1 MVVLIVYPVSFI
13 NPEKGM
19 LFFRG
24 SDVTELAQSSDFESI
39 LHHLV
44 HGRLPT
50 KDEHTRLLSSMA
62 HLRKVAP
69 GFVLPSSGKASD
81 CMSAVLKLSQNIDDI
96 KEELDLDLHD
106 TLLAMVSLSPVIIAN
121 SWRECDGLELIEP
134 RTDLNHS
141 SNFIWMLTGSLPQD
155 QDLKDFETTLILHM
169 DDPDNPSLSAL
180 EREINAG
187 ASISKA
193 LSSAL
198 LIHENPLHHGA
209 GLRAMRM
216 VEDISDPTKVKAKLS
231 ERLDSEQRIFGIGHR
246 IYRAIDPRAVV
257 LRNILKRRASGTKH
271 EKLYKLVEKVAT
283 VGPSLARERKGL
295 TLYPNVDLYNA
306 AVYTT
311 LGIPAELNTALFAM
325 ARTAGWMAHIL
336 DWKAAS
342 SK

>member
-1 MVVLIVYPVSFI
+1 VVVLIVYPVSFI

-24 SDVTELAQSSDFESI
+24 SDATELAQSSDFESV
-39 LHHLV
+39 LYHLV

-50 KDEHTRLLSSMA
+50 KEEHAKLLSSMA
-62 HLRKVAP
+62 HLRKAAQ
-69 GFVLPSSGKASD
+69 GFVFPGSGKASD
-81 CMSAVLKLSQNIDDI
+81 CMSAVLKLSQNIDTM

-141 SNFIWMLTGSLPQD
+141 SNFIWMLTGSLPQA
-155 QDLKDFETTLILHM
+155 QHLRDFETTLILHM

-180 EREINAG
+180 KHEINAG
-187 ASISKA
+187 ALISEA

-198 LIHENPLHHGA
+198 LIHGNPLHHGA
-209 GLRAMRM
+209 GLKAMM
-216 VEDISDPTKVKAKLS
+216 MIEDIANPTMVRTKLL
-231 ERLDSEQRIFGIGHR
+231 ERLDSGQRIFGIGHR
-246 IYRAIDPRAVV
+246 IYRTIDPRAVV
-257 LRNILKRRASGTKH
+257 LRNILKKRASGTKH

-311 LGIPAELNTALFAM
+311 LGIAAELNTALFAM

-336 DWKAAS
+336 DWKAAL

>member
-1 MVVLIVYPVSFI
+1 MF
-13 NPEKGM
+13 
-19 LFFRG
+19 
-24 SDVTELAQSSDFESI
+24 
-39 LHHLV
+39 
-44 HGRLPT
+44 
-50 KDEHTRLLSSMA
+50 
-62 HLRKVAP
+62 
-69 GFVLPSSGKASD
+69 
-81 CMSAVLKLSQNIDDI
+81 
-96 KEELDLDLHD
+96 
-106 TLLAMVSLSPVIIAN
+106 
-121 SWRECDGLELIEP
+121 
-134 RTDLNHS
+134 
-141 SNFIWMLTGSLPQD
+141 TGSLPQV

-187 ASISKA
+187 ASISEA

-198 LIHENPLHHGA
+198 LIHRDPLHHGA
-209 GLRAMRM
+209 GLRAMM
-216 VEDISDPTKVKAKLS
+216 MIEDIANPIMVRAKLL

-246 IYRAIDPRAVV
+246 IYRTIDPRAVV

-271 EKLYKLVEKVAT
+271 EQLYKLVEKVAT

-336 DWKAAS
+336 DWKAAL